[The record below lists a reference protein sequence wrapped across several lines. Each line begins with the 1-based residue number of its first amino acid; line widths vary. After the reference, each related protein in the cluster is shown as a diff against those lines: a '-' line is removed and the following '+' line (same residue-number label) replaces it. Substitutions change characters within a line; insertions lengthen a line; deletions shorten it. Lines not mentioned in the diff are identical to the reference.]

1 MKTEYKYIHFVKI
14 QDKSKTSV
22 WSCQNNQG
30 YAELGKVKWYS
41 AWRQYCYFPKVQAV
55 YSAGC
60 FADIIDFV
68 NQLNKEKR
76 LTVKKL
82 KDEHGISPEEAN
94 MI

>member
-1 MKTEYKYIHFVKI
+1 MKTEYKYIHFVKV
-14 QDKSKTSV
+14 KGNPKTSI
-22 WSCQNNQG
+22 WICRNNKSNTD
-30 YAELGKVKWYS
+30 LGEVKWYGQ
-41 AWRQYCYFPKVQAV
+41 WRQYCYFPDGMSV
-55 YSAGC
+55 YNIDC
-60 FADIIDFV
+60 LKDIIDFV

>member
-1 MKTEYKYIHFVKI
+1 MRTEYKYIHFVKTK
-14 QDKSKTSV
+14 DKAKTSV
-22 WSCQNNQG
+22 WECCQDSN
-30 YAELGKVKWYS
+30 YSVLGEVKWYS
-41 AWRQYCYFPKVQAV
+41 PWRQYCYWSYVVAV
-55 YSAGC
+55 YNVGC
-60 FADIIDFV
+60 LTDIIDFV